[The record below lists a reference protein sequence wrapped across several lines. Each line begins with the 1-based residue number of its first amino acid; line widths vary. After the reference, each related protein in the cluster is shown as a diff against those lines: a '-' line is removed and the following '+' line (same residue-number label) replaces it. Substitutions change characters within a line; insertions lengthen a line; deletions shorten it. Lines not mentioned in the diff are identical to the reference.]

1 MRIAVVPGALA
12 LLPEYAGLA
21 DPVAELRAAA
31 RAAVVWLG
39 EGPVRV
45 VVDAPDEIDAAR
57 GVTEP
62 AGLRIARALGAEPGE
77 SDERLLVVA
86 NGSACR
92 GEKAPG
98 HLDERS
104 FAFDETIEQALAG
117 GDAEALGELDPALA
131 QELLTAGTEGL
142 RGLAAHPP
150 REAALDYADDP
161 YGVRYWVARWER

>member
-31 RAAVVWLG
+31 RAAVAWLG

-45 VVDAPDEIDAAR
+45 VADAPDEIDAAR

-117 GDAEALGELDPALA
+117 GDAEALGAVDPALA
-131 QELLTAGTEGL
+131 GELLSAGVDGL